1 MPSIFKLKNQIKH
14 YAWGDPSWIPDLLGI
29 GNPEKSPFAEMW
41 MGVHPEGP
49 SVIEAGGR
57 LDALIAQDTL
67 AFMGKSA
74 AARFGGLPFLFKVL
88 AAGKPLSIQAHPS
101 REQAAQGFARE
112 NSMGIPLDAP
122 ERNYKDDN
130 HKPEIICALTAFK
143 AMAGFRG
150 IAEIRSLLDAFGLPE
165 LDSLRES
172 PDLRA
177 FLQTLFDLPADT
189 REKISVRLLE
199 QKQNL
204 ILKQP
209 AYTDIWETA
218 ASFAELYSGD
228 PAVLSPLYLNL
239 VHLAPGEAMFLPA
252 GILHAYVHGLGVEL
266 MANSDNVL
274 RGGLT
279 PKHVDVPELMNCLR
293 FTAYKPEIL
302 KNGLKSK
309 ETTSQG
315 SGSSLE
321 SGASKYPSQCEE
333 FALSVVKGDLRLP
346 ENGPF
351 IIIVAEG
358 FLTISGEND
367 EKTSLKK
374 GESAFIAAENA
385 GKLGFSGN
393 YTAYMAGLGSYC

>member
-1 MPSIFKLKNQIKH
+1 MVAIFKLKNQIKH
-14 YAWGDPSWIPDLLGI
+14 YAWGDTSWIPGLLEVE
-29 GNPEKSPFAEMW
+29 NADNAPFAEMW

-49 SVIEAGGR
+49 SVIEDGER
-57 LDALIAQDTL
+57 LDAVIAQDTSG
-67 AFMGKSA
+67 FVGNYA

-101 REQAAQGFARE
+101 KEQATLGFARE
-112 NSMGIPLDAP
+112 NSAGIPLDAP

-130 HKPEIICALTAFK
+130 HKPEIICALTPFK

-150 IAEIRSLLDAFGLPE
+150 IAEIHSLLDAFGLPE
-165 LDSLRES
+165 LAALRES

-177 FLQTLFDLPADT
+177 FFQALFDLSADA
-189 REKISVRLLE
+189 REKISVKLLE
-199 QKQNL
+199 QKQTL

-209 AYTDIWETA
+209 DYADIWETA
-218 ASFAELYSGD
+218 ASFAELYAGD

-239 VHLAPGEAMFLPA
+239 VYLAPGEAMFLPS
-252 GILHAYVHGLGVEL
+252 GILHAYIHGLGVEL

-279 PKHVDVPELMNCLR
+279 PKHVDVPELMHCLR

-302 KNGLKSK
+302 KNGLKSA
-309 ETTSQG
+309 G
-315 SGSSLE
+315 GASLQ

-333 FALSVVKGDLRLP
+333 FALSVVKSDLRLP
-346 ENGPF
+346 ENGPS
-351 IIIVAEG
+351 IIIVVEG
-358 FLTISGEND
+358 ELTISAAGGND

-374 GESAFIAAENA
+374 GESAFIAAGNA
-385 GKLGFSGN
+385 GKLGLSGS
-393 YTAYMAGLGSYC
+393 YTAYMAGLGSPAK